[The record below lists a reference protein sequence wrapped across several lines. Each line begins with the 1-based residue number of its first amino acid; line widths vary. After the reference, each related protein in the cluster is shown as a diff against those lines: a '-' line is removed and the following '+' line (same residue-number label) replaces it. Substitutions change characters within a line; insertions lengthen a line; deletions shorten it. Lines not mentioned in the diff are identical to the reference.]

1 MTEATTARTRERT
14 KPTPDQQEEILAR
27 ARRAAGIAS
36 DLKAEDIRI
45 LDMRELVTY
54 TDFLVLCSGRS
65 VRQTKRIA
73 EEILFK
79 LRKELGVRPDGVE
92 GDTVGEWILL
102 DYLDFI
108 VHVFTPEKRDFYRL
122 DVLWKEAREVALT

>member
-73 EEILFK
+73 EESLFK